1 MINMNKPSLPEE
13 QPRYIID
20 EGLPAAQ
27 KEIKILSQ
35 EQERALQKAIKA
47 AAHTLSDEEK
57 DLLYQLR
64 DKLNRE
70 TDRVQSLRKVT
81 VTDKPL
87 DVFLTDYQRKKQNN
101 KKHAHPGV
109 QAGHVSNPGTDTD
122 DDPAEETAAVK
133 VKHVVGFKPEEV
145 VRRYIECWNQ
155 QKFGAEYDCFSRDF
169 LTADREAYINARHTY
184 YQQQL
189 GNGGLF
195 INFKNI
201 EGAETFVGDA
211 EVVAVKSV
219 QQGKRKSQDEK
230 DRYRLKLENG
240 RWVIYSVEPL

>member
-1 MINMNKPSLPEE
+1 MNKPTLSEE
-13 QPRYIID
+13 QPRYVID
-20 EGLPAAQ
+20 EGLPASQ

-35 EQERALQKAIKA
+35 EQERALQKAIKN
-47 AAHTLSDEEK
+47 AAHALTEEEK

-70 TDRVQSLRKVT
+70 TERVQSLRKIT
-81 VTDKPL
+81 VTEKPL
-87 DVFLTDYQRKKQNN
+87 DEFLTDYHRKKQNN
-101 KKHAHPGV
+101 KKLNTK
-109 QAGHVSNPGTDTD
+109 AGTHSSPPSNPGAD
-122 DDPAEETAAVK
+122 DQAEEEIAPVK
-133 VKHVVGFKPEEV
+133 TKHVVGFKPEEV

-169 LTADREAYINARHTY
+169 LTADREAYINARHMY

-189 GNGGLF
+189 SNGGLF
-195 INFKNI
+195 INFKDI
-201 EGAETFVGDA
+201 ESAETFVGDA
-211 EVVAVKSV
+211 EVVAVKTV
-219 QQGKRKSQDEK
+219 QQGKRKPQEEK

>member
-1 MINMNKPSLPEE
+1 MMNMNKPSIPEE

-20 EGLPAAQ
+20 EGLPSTQ

-47 AAHTLSDEEK
+47 AAHTLTDEEK

-70 TDRVQSLRKVT
+70 TERVQTLRKVT

-101 KKHAHPGV
+101 KKHANPGV
-109 QAGHVSNPGTDTD
+109 PADLSPNPGAND
-122 DDPAEETAAVK
+122 DSEEEIIPVK
-133 VKHVVGFKPEEV
+133 TKHVVGFKPEEV

-169 LTADREAYINARHTY
+169 LTADREAYINARHMY

-189 GNGGLF
+189 GNGGLL

-201 EGAETFVGDA
+201 EGSETFVGDA
-211 EVVAVKSV
+211 EVVAVKTV
-219 QQGKRKSQDEK
+219 QQGKRKSQEER

>member
-1 MINMNKPSLPEE
+1 MNKPSIPEE

-20 EGLPAAQ
+20 EGLPSTQ

-47 AAHTLSDEEK
+47 AAHTLTDEEK

-70 TDRVQSLRKVT
+70 TERVQTLRKVM

-101 KKHAHPGV
+101 KKHASPGV
-109 QAGHVSNPGTDTD
+109 PADLSSNPGAN
-122 DDPAEETAAVK
+122 DDPDEEIIPVK
-133 VKHVVGFKPEEV
+133 TKHVVGFKPEEV

-169 LTADREAYINARHTY
+169 LTADREAYINARHMY

-189 GNGGLF
+189 GNGGLI
-195 INFKNI
+195 INFKTI

-211 EVVAVKSV
+211 EVVAVKTV
-219 QQGKRKSQDEK
+219 QQGKRKSQEEK